1 MGVYVLTRVGVTL
14 LNLVIL
20 QVCVHVY
27 THLIRHAY
35 PDTLLIAY
43 MYATENSGGFEI
55 LLKST

>member
-27 THLIRHAY
+27 TPLITHAY
-35 PDTLLIAY
+35 PDTVLIAN
-43 MYATENSGGFEI
+43 MYTRQKI
-55 LLKST
+55 